1 MMMSRRRTGVVGQIQ
16 WGDSPVFHTQMIPF
30 TEIRP
35 VLGIRPFVVDGAS
48 PPLGLEIKWKYP
60 GLPYSNSTLTIR
72 TDDVWRPNEQR
83 TDTATPPPPLVD
95 AMWHFRGLIILKQ
108 QETAKTCKLFIM
120 HRGMDLILPCALC
133 HPPGRQTDLDGS
145 PWNKSANQKTLFDWL
160 RRPENSQPPDIKH
173 LYWHLVCIYEPF
185 QAKTSTLIGRPSH
198 EMYNGQTT
206 MPRRLCWCFWLGGR
220 VDDEKVSRLLICLV
234 QFTLD
239 SSSEWQSL

>member
-1 MMMSRRRTGVVGQIQ
+1 MMSRRRTGVVGQIQ

-95 AMWHFRGLIILKQ
+95 AMWHFPRPHHPQTTRDRQNVQIIYY
-108 QETAKTCKLFIM
+108 ASRDGF
-120 HRGMDLILPCALC
+120 DLAVCPVSSS
-133 HPPGRQTDLDGS
+133 GSSDGS
-145 PWNKSANQKTLFDWL
+145 RWVAVKQERESKDTLWLTEAPRKQSAT
-160 RRPENSQPPDIKH
+160 R
-173 LYWHLVCIYEPF
+173 Y
-185 QAKTSTLIGRPSH
+185 KTSLLASCVHLRTL
-198 EMYNGQTT
+198 
-206 MPRRLCWCFWLGGR
+206 
-220 VDDEKVSRLLICLV
+220 
-234 QFTLD
+234 
-239 SSSEWQSL
+239 SSKNVNINWATIPWDI